1 MERTE
6 PIYFTDAYARDSAAK
21 VTAIT
26 DEGGIVLDRT
36 VFYPTGGGQ
45 PGDSGWLNWD
55 KQRMPIATTVK
66 GLDGSIILVPAEPE
80 EIPQPGTHVTQKL
93 DWDRLLH
100 LLSVVVPFPVVGGQ
114 ISATHG
120 RLDFDLADAPEDR
133 DGIEDALASYIAQ
146 DLPITDH

>member
-1 MERTE
+1 MNE
-6 PIYFTDAYARDSAAK
+6 PIYLTDAYARDSAAK
-21 VTAIT
+21 VIAIT

-80 EIPQPGTHVTQKL
+80 EIPQPGTDGNNQI
-93 DWDRLLH
+93 RFSRQ
-100 LLSVVVPFPVVGGQ
+100 SVGSCSPGHANRADVLVVIP
-114 ISATHG
+114 
-120 RLDFDLADAPEDR
+120 R
-133 DGIEDALASYIAQ
+133 
-146 DLPITDH
+146 